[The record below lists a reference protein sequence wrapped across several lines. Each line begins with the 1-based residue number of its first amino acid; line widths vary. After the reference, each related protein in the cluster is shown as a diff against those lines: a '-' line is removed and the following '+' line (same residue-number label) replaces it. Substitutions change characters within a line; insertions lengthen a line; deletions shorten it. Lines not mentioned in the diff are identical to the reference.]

1 MIYTKKEII
10 MATAIFYASSTGNTE
25 LISKIIAKELGDI
38 ELVDIADHGVS
49 GMNDY
54 ENIILGIATWGDGEL
69 QDDWDEEWDNFK
81 EIDFSKKTVAL
92 FGLGDQEGYGENY
105 LDAMG
110 IVYEHLIEVDTN
122 IVGKWAVTSEY
133 FHDESRA
140 IVDDMFVGLALDED
154 NQDDLSGERIIKWCE
169 SINKD
174 IL

>member
-1 MIYTKKEII
+1 

-25 LISKIIAKELGDI
+25 LISRIIAKELGNI
-38 ELVDIADHGVS
+38 QLIDIADHGVGS
-49 GMNDY
+49 INDY
-54 ENIILGIATWGDGEL
+54 DKIILGVPTWGDGEL

-81 EIDFSKKTVAL
+81 ELDFKNKTIAL

-110 IVYEHLIEVDTN
+110 IVYEYLVDVEAN
-122 IVGKWAVTSEY
+122 VVGKWAVTKEY

-154 NQDDLSGERIIKWCE
+154 NQDDLSSERIIKWCE
-169 SINKD
+169 SISKD